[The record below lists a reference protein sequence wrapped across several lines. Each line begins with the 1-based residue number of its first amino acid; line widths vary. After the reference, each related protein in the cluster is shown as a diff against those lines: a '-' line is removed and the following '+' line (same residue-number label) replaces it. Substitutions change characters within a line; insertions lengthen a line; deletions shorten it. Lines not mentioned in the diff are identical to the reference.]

1 MDHVGFRLQL
11 RRVGAGHVKNLLLKD
26 CAVHVVC
33 AVVQRDLREFHPHA
47 NPVRGDVV
55 EVVEVQPRDGE
66 RAQHVETGRR
76 VLDRDLVVVRLI
88 RQRNEAGKTTGFILQ
103 LPKLPHMVDT
113 IQKRLEVAKQH
124 RASAPAAECMPRA
137 MHVEVLFSRLLA
149 ACDPVAHPFAEN
161 LRASSGQRVEAK

>member
-1 MDHVGFRLQL
+1 M
-11 RRVGAGHVKNLLLKD
+11 
-26 CAVHVVC
+26 HVVC

-88 RQRNEAGKTTGFILQ
+88 RQRNKAGETAGLILQ
-103 LPKLPHMVDT
+103 PAKLPHVVDT
-113 IQKRLEVAKQH
+113 IPKRLEVAEQH
-124 RASAPAAECMPRA
+124 RASAPAAERVPRA

-149 ACDPVAHPFAEN
+149 ARDQVAHLFAEN
-161 LRASSGQRVEAK
+161 LRAAAGQRIEAKCPELSQNLRHRFFG